1 MKPNIPK
8 DLVGIHTIL
17 PAELIKRGR
26 WGDFLMMLRVM
37 INSRMCKLSCDGKPI
52 TNVRAFY
59 FDTDGAKIFVKESD
73 VHDYLVKYPYV
84 HATPIGILDTDDGIY
99 RRFTGFNLTFAS
111 AEE

>member
-37 INSRMCKLSCDGKPI
+37 INSRMCKLSCDGKSI
-52 TNVRAFY
+52 TTVRAFY

-73 VHDYLVKYPYV
+73 IHDYLVKYPYV
-84 HATPIGILDTDDGIY
+84 HATPIGILDTDDAVSHI
-99 RRFTGFNLTFAS
+99 T
-111 AEE
+111 